1 MMCKLLEALNRYFT
15 SEFGE
20 DSAIDKIPGDGIL
33 HLAYTTYDFGDG
45 EEREVQ
51 VDFDLLNLKYLN
63 YIDDELVLEEARE
76 CEQEFIDEIKCCGFD
91 DIIRDCV
98 HKGFELYD
106 N

>member
-1 MMCKLLEALNRYFT
+1 MSKLLDALNRYLS
-15 SEFGE
+15 SEFGDGSSLE
-20 DSAIDKIPGDGIL
+20 KIPEDGII

-63 YIDDELVLEEARE
+63 YIDDELVLEEPRE
-76 CEQEFIDEIKCCGFD
+76 CEQAFIDEIECCGFD

-98 HKGFELYD
+98 HKGFELYER
-106 N
+106 